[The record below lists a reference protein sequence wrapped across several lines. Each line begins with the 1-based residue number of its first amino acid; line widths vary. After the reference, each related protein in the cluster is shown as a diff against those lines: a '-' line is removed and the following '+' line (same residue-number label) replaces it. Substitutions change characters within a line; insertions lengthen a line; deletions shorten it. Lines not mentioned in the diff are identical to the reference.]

1 MAFRFN
7 YLAGIYLLKVSNRNT
22 RTRCQINSKLT
33 TKTRE
38 RDFIINFKHIS
49 HLFLMLL
56 LLVLNKLLPAEYFC
70 KKNFMIVDSQDP
82 KY

>member
-1 MAFRFN
+1 MAFSFN

-56 LLVLNKLLPAEYFC
+56 LLVLNKLLPAEDFC
-70 KKNFMIVDSQDP
+70 KKKFHDSWFARS
-82 KY
+82 